1 VQKAFGRAV
10 VIGAVVGG
18 GVLLAAGAAMAVSGG
33 GYTPGQQDCP
43 INADANDAG
52 QPGGPPNPVP
62 GCHAM
67 QGNLGSENGTRY
79 AEVGIDQLP
88 SGYPDT
94 GGILFGVGTPGSP
107 NFPHAGCA
115 AFNTNGENGGPGT
128 GCGTGTGIGALV
140 NFDIYQPASTTVTP
154 AFGTPDVQG
163 LANAVQAGLTTY
175 FGADDNLDA
184 GEHDGVDG
192 LNNTL
197 NSENGPSDGGAIT
210 THVSPSQAATAPS
223 LSNPVPVA
231 GASEGFCADNICQEG
246 TTQRQTLY
254 NGGPNGR
261 SRDAANYDGKQWDP
275 QKCSSGS
282 SADEQ
287 QCGPNG
293 MDYYRN
299 AEAQNVYAEP
309 GVQIYGDPD
318 PQSSPIGP
326 YPLPGYYAGTCGA
339 VVTPAPGQTAPA
351 GAPTNSAGQVVVQT
365 GC

>member
-1 VQKAFGRAV
+1 L

-18 GVLLAAGAAMAVSGG
+18 GVVLAAGAAMAVSGG
-33 GYTPGQQDCP
+33 GYSPSQQDCP
-43 INADANDAG
+43 ANANANNAG
-52 QPGGPPNPVP
+52 KPGGPPNPVP
-62 GCHAM
+62 GCHNL
-67 QGNLGSENGTRY
+67 QGNVGSENGTRF
-79 AEVGIDQLP
+79 AEVGLDQLP
-88 SGYPDT
+88 QGYPDT
-94 GGILFGVGTPGSP
+94 GGILFGVGTPGSA

-128 GCGTGTGIGALV
+128 GCGTGSGIGGKV
-140 NFDIYQPASTTVTP
+140 VFDIYNPASTTLTP
-154 AFGTPDVQG
+154 AFGAPDVQG

-192 LNNTL
+192 NYGTA
-197 NSENGPSDGGAIT
+197 NSVNGPSDGGAIT
-210 THVSPSQAATAPS
+210 THVSPSQATTAPS

-231 GASEGFCADNICQEG
+231 GASEGFCADNLCQEA

-254 NGGPNGR
+254 NGGKNGR
-261 SRDAANYDGKQWDP
+261 SRDAANYEGKAWDP
-275 QKCSSGS
+275 KPCSSGS
-282 SADEQ
+282 AADEQ
-287 QCGPNG
+287 QCGPGG
-293 MDYYRN
+293 MDAWRN

-318 PQSSPIGP
+318 PQASPIGP

-339 VVTPAPGQTAPA
+339 VVSPAPGQTAPA
-351 GAPTNSAGQVVVQT
+351 GAPTNSAGQVVVST